1 MKNWKKSARLL
12 NKEVGLIRMT
22 KITANTKIKRS
33 VAEFAHTRSALSS
46 IGDGVLITDCD
57 GKIQFLNPAAETLTG
72 WDLSTARGRDLREI
86 LVLKDKLTGQLDT
99 DLIARVINGGRAI
112 GLQNHTVLLDRFCNE
127 KYISASNAPLK
138 RSDGAITG
146 VVIVFR
152 DINRIKLSE
161 EQAITERKNFMAIF
175 ESAPVGMLIMDPERQ
190 IKQANEAII
199 KIFHRERAQVI
210 NRTFGDGVGCLQS
223 GATGKSCCGECRRR
237 CLFDQT
243 VEKVFQTGATVRG
256 LELNQTFQIVD
267 AVRTL
272 WLRVSLVPIDYNDEV
287 SVVVV
292 VDDITDKKLAE
303 QELRQAKEAAEIAN
317 VAKSE
322 FLANMSHEIRTP
334 LNGILGMTELTLLSP
349 LTAEQRDNL
358 STVKSCSLGLVKVIN
373 DILDFSKIEAGKM
386 SLESIPF
393 QLPQLVK
400 ALIRI
405 HTVTAQEKGVDL
417 QYSIADD
424 TPHNMVGDPL
434 RLQQVLNNL
443 LSNAVK
449 FTREGMV
456 NLTVAYE
463 GMQGDK
469 YRVRFLVQDTGIGID
484 VAEMGRLFKSFSQ
497 VDGSI
502 TRRYGGTGLGLVI
515 SQRLVEMMGGAIGVD
530 SRKGV
535 GSKFYFTALFG
546 SPPPDGRT
554 TAAQRVKNSGNNLAK
569 LRILTVEDD
578 PVNQRVARQIL
589 ENAGHTV
596 DLAANGCEALEK
608 VSHSDYDL
616 VLLDIQLPE
625 MDGVETTK
633 QLRKL
638 EKDRKH
644 LPVIALT
651 AHCLP
656 SEAAQFM
663 AAGMDGY
670 VAKPFQP
677 EKLFAE
683 IQRVLAELNKSEAEQ
698 FAGRLLAGTHGEGDS
713 VAKFDPEEV
722 TLRLAKL
729 AEQISSRN
737 WPKIE
742 EQAHALKKMA
752 VAGGCPVAKNNLFKI
767 ELAARKGDFSLI
779 ETVFPL
785 IKAEL
790 EEQIGR
796 SDV

>member
-1 MKNWKKSARLL
+1 MRNWKKSARLL
-12 NKEVGLIRMT
+12 NKEVGSIRMT
-22 KITANTKIKRS
+22 KIKIMRS
-33 VAEFAHTRSALSS
+33 TAEFVHTRLALSS
-46 IGDGVLITDCD
+46 IGDGVIITDLD

-72 WDLSTARGRDLREI
+72 WNLSAAGGRDLREV
-86 LVLKDKLTGQLDT
+86 LVLKNKLTGQADT
-99 DLIARVINGGRAI
+99 DLIVRVISGGRTI
-112 GLQNHTVLLDRFCNE
+112 GLQNHTVLLDRFHNE

-138 RSDGAITG
+138 KSDGAITG

-161 EQAITERKNFMAIF
+161 EQAIIERKNFMAIF
-175 ESAPVGMLIMDPERQ
+175 ESAPVGMLIMGPERQ
-190 IKQANEAII
+190 IKQANEAIT

-210 NRTFGDGVGCLQS
+210 DQTFGDGVRCLQS
-223 GATGKSCCGECRRR
+223 GDSGKSCCGECCRR

-243 VEKVFQTGATVRG
+243 VEKVFRTGATVRG
-256 LELNQTFQIVD
+256 LELNQTFRIDGV
-267 AVRTL
+267 ARTL
-272 WLRVSLVPIDYNDEV
+272 WLRVSLVPIDYNDQAN
-287 SVVVV
+287 VVVV

-358 STVKSCSLGLVKVIN
+358 NTVKSCSLGLVKVIN

-393 QLPQLVK
+393 QLSQLIK
-400 ALIRI
+400 ALSRI
-405 HTVTAQEKGVDL
+405 HAVTAQEKGIDL
-417 QYSIADD
+417 QFSIADD
-424 TPHNMVGDPL
+424 TPVNMVGDPL
-434 RLQQVLNNL
+434 RLQQVLSNL

-449 FTREGMV
+449 FTRDGTV
-456 NLTVAYE
+456 NLTVAYD
-463 GMQGDK
+463 GLQGDK
-469 YRVRFLVQDTGIGID
+469 YRLRFLVQDTGIGID
-484 VAEMGRLFKSFSQ
+484 AVEMGRLFKSFSQ

-515 SQRLVEMMGGAIGVD
+515 SKRLVEMMGGAIGVD

-546 SPPPDGRT
+546 SPPSDGRT
-554 TAAQRVKNSGNNLAK
+554 TEPKRVKDSADDYAK
-569 LRILTVEDD
+569 LLRILTVEDD

-589 ENAGHTV
+589 ETAGHTV
-596 DLAANGCEALEK
+596 DVAATGRAALEM
-608 VSHSDYDL
+608 VSRSNYDL

-638 EKDRKH
+638 EKGHQH
-644 LPVIALT
+644 LPIIALT

-656 SEAAQFM
+656 GEAAKFM

-677 EKLFAE
+677 EKLFTE
-683 IQRVLAELNKSEAEQ
+683 IKRVLTDLNKSEAEQ
-698 FAGRLLAGTHGEGDS
+698 FAGRLLAGTYGKGDP
-713 VAKFDPEEV
+713 ALQFDPEAV
-722 TLRLAKL
+722 TSRLAKL

-752 VAGGCPVAKNNLFKI
+752 AAAGCPVAKNNLFKI

-779 ETVFPL
+779 EMVFPL
-785 IKAEL
+785 IKTEL